1 MYSRYRIPSMLYR
14 GVRYRNSIVPY
25 VRRFSSPEIL
35 VPKKKFHVSKGIFT
49 FVALTGFGATVYYF
63 LDKTYRFKLFEYARE
78 HKNTILKDGSWRD
91 ALALALVD
99 MYRSTGIEIITMMHC
114 GRFLGKTVA
123 DDNQYVFLHF
133 LIFSNS
139 PEIMTVLLM
148 LSNVDSTCLT
158 DAIHFG
164 GIEVLER
171 LYDHNK
177 KECEIAIMKM
187 IKMNISFINPN
198 MLLFLILPS
207 AINSKSTNNS

>member
-1 MYSRYRIPSMLYR
+1 
-14 GVRYRNSIVPY
+14 
-25 VRRFSSPEIL
+25 
-35 VPKKKFHVSKGIFT
+35 
-49 FVALTGFGATVYYF
+49 
-63 LDKTYRFKLFEYARE
+63 
-78 HKNTILKDGSWRD
+78 
-91 ALALALVD
+91 
-99 MYRSTGIEIITMMHC
+99 
-114 GRFLGKTVA
+114 
-123 DDNQYVFLHF
+123 
-133 LIFSNS
+133 
-139 PEIMTVLLM
+139 MTVLLM

-164 GIEVLER
+164 GIEVLEK